1 MLQIATGTTY
11 QLNDSR
17 VAGSGCF
24 FSFLFW
30 LLERGLCNFIY
41 DLLNKLKKQTRP
53 LGFLT
58 EKRWMSAKKK
68 RCLIAQN
75 PCSNNICNHLPKILA
90 SSGPTLRL

>member
-11 QLNDSR
+11 QPNSSR

-41 DLLNKLKKQTRP
+41 GLLNKLKKQTRP
-53 LGFLT
+53 WVL
-58 EKRWMSAKKK
+58 SPKKGGGVQK
-68 RCLIAQN
+68 KNRDIIAQN
-75 PCSNNICNHLPKILA
+75 PCNTDISNHLPKI
-90 SSGPTLRL
+90 